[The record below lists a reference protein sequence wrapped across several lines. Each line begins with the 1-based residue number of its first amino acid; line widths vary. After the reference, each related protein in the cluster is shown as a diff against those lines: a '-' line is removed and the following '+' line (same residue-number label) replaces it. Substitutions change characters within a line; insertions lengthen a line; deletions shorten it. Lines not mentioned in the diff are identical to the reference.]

1 MAVRPYRVQVER
13 RMRGL
18 TREYVLRRFLMF
30 LLTVWLGATVLF
42 IIPRLAPGDPVT
54 AMVTRMMQ
62 RSYVEDAQAIITAW
76 KARFGLEAPLG
87 IQYLRYMFN
96 LVRGD
101 LGYSLAFFPTTVGE
115 MIADALPWTIGLLF
129 VATVISFILGNLVGA
144 LMGWRG
150 TPNWLRNLLP
160 VTLLFTSIP
169 YFMLA
174 MLLIYVFAFMLK
186 WLPISG
192 GYGRGVQI
200 GLNWPF
206 IRSVIEHAILPAAS
220 IVVTSM
226 GFWALGMRGMMI
238 TADGEDYLVLAKIKG
253 LRPSW
258 IFWRYAVRNAILPQV
273 TALALSLGGIVGGSV
288 LVEYLFAYPG
298 MGYLMYRAI
307 ASQDYTLIGGIGF
320 FLILATA
327 TAVFLIDLLYPIID
341 PRITYKKK

>member
-1 MAVRPYRVQVER
+1 
-13 RMRGL
+13 MRGL

-115 MIADALPWTIGLLF
+115 MIADALPWTIGLLS

-174 MLLIYVFAFMLK
+174 MLLIYLFAFMLK

-238 TADGEDYLVLAKIKG
+238 TTDGEAGAAQEQSEIPRQRRFVAQQRADFDQPPDAPHGRRLAPTAPGPGADGAHLERRDRAG
-253 LRPSW
+253 
-258 IFWRYAVRNAILPQV
+258 NAGPR
-273 TALALSLGGIVGGSV
+273 GVGGAAALWATGVRDPDSGPGWGHPAAAGRV
-288 LVEYLFAYPG
+288 GSGGGGVSFAPAALG
-298 MGYLMYRAI
+298 RV
-307 ASQDYTLIGGIGF
+307 T
-320 FLILATA
+320 
-327 TAVFLIDLLYPIID
+327 
-341 PRITYKKK
+341 